1 MKEKQRKEKKNQ
13 RKSRR
18 SSTEILTVMLLS
30 SSDSV
35 DETGQSVFT
44 VHKGKCLHFDGGLP
58 FLPVTEAEKS
68 WVLLLLLAAVGE
80 AG

>member
-1 MKEKQRKEKKNQ
+1 
-13 RKSRR
+13 
-18 SSTEILTVMLLS
+18 MLLS